1 MDVIATVSM
10 MCVQHVL
17 MMFVAIVLVR
27 RLRKGC
33 TADLKKIA
41 TQIKAPS
48 WKTGSR
54 LFSHPTPT
62 RSENKKLFFKKL
74 VDSFLLYAIL
84 VL

>member
-10 MCVQHVL
+10 MCVQPVL
-17 MMFVAIVLVR
+17 MMCVAIVLVR

-48 WKTGSR
+48 RKTGSR

-62 RSENKKLFFKKL
+62 RSQNKKLFLKKL